1 MINLLNELNNNLN
14 GRQMT
19 LCELDNY
26 LIEYGFHSAYD
37 DTNVEDALEFESISY
52 IVSENRW
59 VNVLFELV
67 ELNEE
72 SPIDSI
78 VMIKRLEEI

>member
-1 MINLLNELNNNLN
+1 MINLLNELNNNLI

-26 LIEYGFHSAYD
+26 LIEYGFSSAYD
-37 DTNVEDALEFESISY
+37 DTNVDDALEFESISY
-52 IVSENRW
+52 IISENQW

-78 VMIKRLEEI
+78 VMIERVEEI